1 MHTNIR
7 KGEIRVVDIKN
18 KKMLLN
24 NAVSSR
30 DRRARKLALMGL
42 EAALDAADPKEVL
55 KSRVVRNENV
65 LRIDGHSFDLKKFK
79 KVLVVGGGK
88 ASVSMGEV
96 LEEILGDHITD
107 GVLIIP
113 YNDSKYNFDRI
124 RLHEASHPV
133 PDEAGV
139 RGVKQIL
146 DMISQ
151 VGENE
156 LIICLI
162 SGGGSSLMPLPRGN
176 ISLQEKIMVTRA
188 LLNSG
193 ATINEINTV
202 RKHLSDFKGGWF
214 AKKAYPSTIIN
225 LIFSDVLGDPLDVI
239 ASGPSV
245 PDSTTF
251 QDAIEVL
258 ERHKLWDETPESIK
272 NVLFDGKNG
281 VIAETPKK
289 DDGAFKKVH
298 NFVVGN
304 NRLASFA
311 VYNKL
316 QSSGLN
322 TLLLTSCV
330 EGEARHIGTMFAT
343 IAREIEET
351 GKPVPKPA
359 AIVVG
364 GETTVTVR
372 GKGVGGRNQEIALG
386 AALKIQGLDGVVVG
400 SLSTDGIDG
409 PTDAAGALADGRTI
423 LRSKKLELN
432 ATKAL
437 INNDSYTFF
446 SKLGD
451 LIFTGSTG
459 TNVNDV
465 SIIIAI

>member
-1 MHTNIR
+1 
-7 KGEIRVVDIKN
+7 
-18 KKMLLN
+18 
-24 NAVSSR
+24 
-30 DRRARKLALMGL
+30 
-42 EAALDAADPKEVL
+42 
-55 KSRVVRNENV
+55 
-65 LRIDGHSFDLKKFK
+65 
-79 KVLVVGGGK
+79 
-88 ASVSMGEV
+88 
-96 LEEILGDHITD
+96 
-107 GVLIIP
+107 
-113 YNDSKYNFDRI
+113 
-124 RLHEASHPV
+124 
-133 PDEAGV
+133 
-139 RGVKQIL
+139 
-146 DMISQ
+146 
-151 VGENE
+151 
-156 LIICLI
+156 
-162 SGGGSSLMPLPRGN
+162 MPLPRGN
-176 ISLQEKIMVTRA
+176 ISLQEKIMVTKA

-258 ERHKLWDETPESIK
+258 ERHKLWGETPESIK

-330 EGEARHIGTMFAT
+330 EGEARHIGTMFST

-351 GKPVPKPA
+351 GKPVPKPMY
-359 AIVVG
+359 
-364 GETTVTVR
+364 T
-372 GKGVGGRNQEIALG
+372 QE
-386 AALKIQGLDGVVVG
+386 
-400 SLSTDGIDG
+400 S
-409 PTDAAGALADGRTI
+409 
-423 LRSKKLELN
+423 SKH
-432 ATKAL
+432 
-437 INNDSYTFF
+437 IY
-446 SKLGD
+446 
-451 LIFTGSTG
+451 
-459 TNVNDV
+459 
-465 SIIIAI
+465 